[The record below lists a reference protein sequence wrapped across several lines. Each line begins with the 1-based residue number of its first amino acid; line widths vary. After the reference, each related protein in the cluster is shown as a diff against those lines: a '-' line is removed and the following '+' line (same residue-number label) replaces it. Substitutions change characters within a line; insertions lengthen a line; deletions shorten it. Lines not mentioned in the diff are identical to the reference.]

1 MRPQRQ
7 EILVKVRLGSCI
19 HTLKYFFFNVKI
31 HNLKWKLKSKG
42 WLRRRARAK
51 RWKDSSWLDDEEA
64 REEFWLDAWRV
75 WGCRRPAGA
84 EGRVESSFGPSPR
97 ENVSHCQ
104 RGKMEEREWRWKWE
118 VRKRK
123 EKTGRLGRR
132 RRTQTGEKVGRRGAA
147 SAPESMRL
155 DDGRSEET
163 TSYFDGVAVF
173 WMLEHGDMQSHWKS
187 CGSTSQSRHK
197 HTLWMHKQTE
207 THSLSFKLLFCNWW
221 LLGICW

>member
-118 VRKRK
+118 VREKKRK
-123 EKTGRLGRR
+123 NRETREEEKDTDRR
-132 RRTQTGEKVGRRGAA
+132 EG
-147 SAPESMRL
+147 
-155 DDGRSEET
+155 
-163 TSYFDGVAVF
+163 
-173 WMLEHGDMQSHWKS
+173 WKER
-187 CGSTSQSRHK
+187 C
-197 HTLWMHKQTE
+197 
-207 THSLSFKLLFCNWW
+207 SLSAREHEVGWWKIRGDNKLLWW
-221 LLGICW
+221 SCCVLNVGTRRYAVSLKELWKHITEQT